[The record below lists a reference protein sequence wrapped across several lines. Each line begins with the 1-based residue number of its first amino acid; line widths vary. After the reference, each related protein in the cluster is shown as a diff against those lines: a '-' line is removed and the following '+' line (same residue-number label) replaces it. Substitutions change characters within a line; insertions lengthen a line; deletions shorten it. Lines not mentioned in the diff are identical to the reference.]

1 MQRHIIISILAFFVL
16 QNSNAQCGH
25 RYQDELLFDVQVTKD
40 IQYGQAIN
48 TKNKTEKLYL
58 DFYDPKPDP
67 LALRPLLIFL
77 HGGSF
82 LDGDK
87 SWNETTLPCMNLA
100 KRGFAVAGVNYR
112 LEDNYFSFIFSELF
126 FKASI
131 RATQD
136 AKAAIRFFYKQAR
149 EKGNPY
155 RIDTNQIFLGG
166 VSAGAI
172 TALQTAYLDNI
183 DEADFIMAK
192 FINDLNGLDGES
204 GNDGY
209 STKVKGVINISGCML
224 DRSYVNNNKNIP
236 LLNIQYVNDIAFPS
250 YYGRP
255 LGLITL
261 PVMMG
266 SFVIARQMDK
276 LGIYNMNYMIKD
288 RGVVAY
294 FKDGKAY
301 EPYFDSVMNY
311 TAKFMFSL
319 IECNPARVNI
329 NTVVPKQIKELSI
342 FPNPTRGYVILGEQN
357 FDINLI
363 KSIRIIDMTGR
374 QVFFQ
379 KIRSMTYL
387 IDLSSLQ
394 LQNNLYII
402 EALGEKKDVLAQQ
415 KLFFT
420 R

>member
-1 MQRHIIISILAFFVL
+1 
-16 QNSNAQCGH
+16 
-25 RYQDELLFDVQVTKD
+25 
-40 IQYGQAIN
+40 
-48 TKNKTEKLYL
+48 
-58 DFYDPKPDP
+58 
-67 LALRPLLIFL
+67 
-77 HGGSF
+77 
-82 LDGDK
+82 
-87 SWNETTLPCMNLA
+87 
-100 KRGFAVAGVNYR
+100 
-112 LEDNYFSFIFSELF
+112 
-126 FKASI
+126 
-131 RATQD
+131 
-136 AKAAIRFFYKQAR
+136 
-149 EKGNPY
+149 
-155 RIDTNQIFLGG
+155 
-166 VSAGAI
+166 
-172 TALQTAYLDNI
+172 
-183 DEADFIMAK
+183 
-192 FINDLNGLDGES
+192 
-204 GNDGY
+204 
-209 STKVKGVINISGCML
+209 
-224 DRSYVNNNKNIP
+224 
-236 LLNIQYVNDIAFPS
+236 VNDIAFPS

-288 RGVVAY
+288 RGVVPY